1 MAGIRRTWDKE
12 FYEQKAKERAEQG
25 EDVYGSASSS
35 SSSSNRKGTSSSEE
49 IKEEFVPAGSDE
61 IGPMGSQRAFLKAR
75 TSNIDLESKVGK
87 TELIAPTNAEEVRG
101 AGFWCD
107 VCSCLLKDSSSYLDH
122 INGKKRKYI
131 ISYSSTYPRSL
142 HVLPNISP
150 ILIDVC
156 RSTCIGI

>member
-1 MAGIRRTWDKE
+1 MYRRTWDKE

-35 SSSSNRKGTSSSEE
+35 SSSSRKGTSSSEE

-131 ISYSSTYPRSL
+131 IPSS
-142 HVLPNISP
+142 LPSSFFMYLLIFISSRFLY
-150 ILIDVC
+150 IYH
-156 RSTCIGI
+156 IGCCV